1 MYENIFLIII
11 TEKRITQI
19 CLEFLTVKSF
29 TFLKILLRDPVILK
43 LKRFKWRSDSS
54 YKI

>member
-19 CLEFLTVKSF
+19 CLEFLS
-29 TFLKILLRDPVILK
+29 LNCKILYLFID
-43 LKRFKWRSDSS
+43 FT
-54 YKI
+54 